1 MTVQAQYTVFL
12 ILFTIILKSTP
23 IPFSRISMLQNK
35 GKRNFGQL
43 LPEDAALCW
52 SISPYSFMGMTLGN
66 YWRYICITEEHKS
79 YFVKVWPQN
88 CLEYL
93 SLIRL
98 LLFCSWYK
106 RCVMPETMNAL
117 CLIRFWNLGPI
128 SVFFLYILNK
138 SVLGRRKKC
147 GDSPLT
153 YKIILIWQPPRPR
166 LREHNSNYTFY
177 RILV

>member
-1 MTVQAQYTVFL
+1 MAR
-12 ILFTIILKSTP
+12 K
-23 IPFSRISMLQNK
+23 
-35 GKRNFGQL
+35 
-43 LPEDAALCW
+43 LPW
-52 SISPYSFMGMTLGN
+52 IFFFNTTS
-66 YWRYICITEEHKS
+66 S
-79 YFVKVWPQN
+79 YFG
-88 CLEYL
+88 
-93 SLIRL
+93 
-98 LLFCSWYK
+98 WYK

-128 SVFFLYILNK
+128 SVFCFHILNK

-177 RILV
+177 SILVYCIVDSLFWNGIFEQERAFNRLVPVRSFTEYWMSNRWRENRVGNSLFGFSCESLVFWERKSVFPTLRASVCN